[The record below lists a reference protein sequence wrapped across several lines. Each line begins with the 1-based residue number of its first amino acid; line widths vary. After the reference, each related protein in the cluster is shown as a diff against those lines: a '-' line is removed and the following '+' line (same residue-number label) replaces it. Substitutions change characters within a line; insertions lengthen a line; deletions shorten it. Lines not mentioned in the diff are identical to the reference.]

1 MKKVWKRL
9 GIVAAM
15 LALTGMLAGCGG
27 KDNVGVVDMSRVQKE
42 APLVQQYKQKTEDKQ
57 KSIEKE
63 LQDAQQSMSA
73 EDFQKKQQQAQQD
86 QQKSGPVPVIE
97 FQQRTAV
104 IFPVFHLPSSL
115 GSVVTSIRKN
125 LKGRLNRME
134 AMIKKIPLFPIFFV
148 FLQTIG

>member
-73 EDFQKKQQQAQQD
+73 EDFQKKQQQAQQELNIFGASMQRQFMSD
-86 QQKSGPVPVIE
+86 IQSKLGDIAKDKNVGIVVVKEAVPSGGID
-97 FQQRTAV
+97 
-104 IFPVFHLPSSL
+104 
-115 GSVVTSIRKN
+115 VTDDLIAK
-125 LKGRLNRME
+125 
-134 AMIKKIPLFPIFFV
+134 
-148 FLQTIG
+148 LQ

>member
-15 LALTGMLAGCGG
+15 LALTGVLAGCGG

-42 APLVQQYKQKTEDKQ
+42 VPLVQQYKQKTEDKQ

-73 EDFQKKQQQAQQD
+73 EDFQKKQQQAQQELNIFGASMQRQFMSD
-86 QQKSGPVPVIE
+86 IQSKLGDIAKDKNVGIIVVKEAVPSGGID
-97 FQQRTAV
+97 
-104 IFPVFHLPSSL
+104 
-115 GSVVTSIRKN
+115 VTDDLIAK
-125 LKGRLNRME
+125 
-134 AMIKKIPLFPIFFV
+134 
-148 FLQTIG
+148 LQ

>member
-73 EDFQKKQQQAQQD
+73 EDFQKKQQQAQQELNIFGASMQRQFMSD
-86 QQKSGPVPVIE
+86 IQSKLGDIAKDKNVGIIVVKEAVPSGCID
-97 FQQRTAV
+97 
-104 IFPVFHLPSSL
+104 
-115 GSVVTSIRKN
+115 VTDDLIAK
-125 LKGRLNRME
+125 
-134 AMIKKIPLFPIFFV
+134 
-148 FLQTIG
+148 LQ

>member
-15 LALTGMLAGCGG
+15 LALTGMLAGCGR

-73 EDFQKKQQQAQQD
+73 EDFQKKQQQAQQELNIFGASMQRQFMSD
-86 QQKSGPVPVIE
+86 IQSKLGDIAKDKNVGIIVVKEAVPSGGID
-97 FQQRTAV
+97 
-104 IFPVFHLPSSL
+104 
-115 GSVVTSIRKN
+115 VTDDLIAK
-125 LKGRLNRME
+125 
-134 AMIKKIPLFPIFFV
+134 
-148 FLQTIG
+148 LQ

>member
-1 MKKVWKRL
+1 MRKVWKRL

-73 EDFQKKQQQAQQD
+73 EDFQKKQQQAQQELNIFGASMQRQFMSD
-86 QQKSGPVPVIE
+86 IQSKLGDIAKDKNVGIIVVKEAVPSGGID
-97 FQQRTAV
+97 
-104 IFPVFHLPSSL
+104 
-115 GSVVTSIRKN
+115 VTDDLIAK
-125 LKGRLNRME
+125 
-134 AMIKKIPLFPIFFV
+134 
-148 FLQTIG
+148 LQ

>member
-27 KDNVGVVDMSRVQKE
+27 KDNVGVVDMSHVQKE

-63 LQDAQQSMSA
+63 LQDAQQNMSA
-73 EDFQKKQQQAQQD
+73 EDFQKKQQQAQQELNIFGASMQRQFMSD
-86 QQKSGPVPVIE
+86 IQSKLGDIAKDKNVGIIVVKEAVPSGGID
-97 FQQRTAV
+97 
-104 IFPVFHLPSSL
+104 
-115 GSVVTSIRKN
+115 VTDDLIAK
-125 LKGRLNRME
+125 
-134 AMIKKIPLFPIFFV
+134 
-148 FLQTIG
+148 LQ

>member
-27 KDNVGVVDMSRVQKE
+27 KDNVGVVDMSRVQRE

-63 LQDAQQSMSA
+63 LQDAQQNMSA
-73 EDFQKKQQQAQQD
+73 EDFQKKQQQAQQELNIFGASMQRQFMSD
-86 QQKSGPVPVIE
+86 IQSKLGDIAKDKNVGIIVVKEAVPPGGID
-97 FQQRTAV
+97 
-104 IFPVFHLPSSL
+104 
-115 GSVVTSIRKN
+115 VTDDLIAK
-125 LKGRLNRME
+125 
-134 AMIKKIPLFPIFFV
+134 
-148 FLQTIG
+148 LQ

>member
-15 LALTGMLAGCGG
+15 LALTGMLAGCSG

-73 EDFQKKQQQAQQD
+73 EDFQKKQQQAQQELNIFGASMQRQFMSD
-86 QQKSGPVPVIE
+86 IQSKLGDIAKDKNVGIIVVKEAVPSGGID
-97 FQQRTAV
+97 
-104 IFPVFHLPSSL
+104 
-115 GSVVTSIRKN
+115 VTDDLIAK
-125 LKGRLNRME
+125 
-134 AMIKKIPLFPIFFV
+134 
-148 FLQTIG
+148 LQ

>member
-63 LQDAQQSMSA
+63 LQDAQQNMSA
-73 EDFQKKQQQAQQD
+73 EDFQKKQQQAQQELNIFGASMQRQFMSD
-86 QQKSGPVPVIE
+86 IQSKLGDIAKDKNVGIIVVKEVVPSGGID
-97 FQQRTAV
+97 
-104 IFPVFHLPSSL
+104 
-115 GSVVTSIRKN
+115 VTDDLIAK
-125 LKGRLNRME
+125 
-134 AMIKKIPLFPIFFV
+134 
-148 FLQTIG
+148 LQ

>member
-57 KSIEKE
+57 KSIEQE

-73 EDFQKKQQQAQQD
+73 EDSQKKQQQAQQELNIFGASMQRQFMSYIQSKLGD
-86 QQKSGPVPVIE
+86 IAKDKNVGIIVVKEAVPSGGID
-97 FQQRTAV
+97 
-104 IFPVFHLPSSL
+104 
-115 GSVVTSIRKN
+115 VTDDLIAK
-125 LKGRLNRME
+125 
-134 AMIKKIPLFPIFFV
+134 
-148 FLQTIG
+148 LQ

>member
-63 LQDAQQSMSA
+63 LQDAKQNMSA
-73 EDFQKKQQQAQQD
+73 EDFQKKQQQAQQELNIFGASMQRQFMSD
-86 QQKSGPVPVIE
+86 IQSKLGDIAKDKNVGIIVVKEAVPSGGID
-97 FQQRTAV
+97 
-104 IFPVFHLPSSL
+104 
-115 GSVVTSIRKN
+115 VTNDLIAK
-125 LKGRLNRME
+125 
-134 AMIKKIPLFPIFFV
+134 
-148 FLQTIG
+148 LQ

>member
-27 KDNVGVVDMSRVQKE
+27 KDNVGVVDMSRVQRG

-63 LQDAQQSMSA
+63 LQDAQQNMSA
-73 EDFQKKQQQAQQD
+73 EDFQKKQQQAQQELNIFGASMQRQFMSD
-86 QQKSGPVPVIE
+86 IQSKLGDIAKDKNVGIIVVKEAVPSGGID
-97 FQQRTAV
+97 
-104 IFPVFHLPSSL
+104 
-115 GSVVTSIRKN
+115 VTDDLIAK
-125 LKGRLNRME
+125 
-134 AMIKKIPLFPIFFV
+134 
-148 FLQTIG
+148 LQ

>member
-63 LQDAQQSMSA
+63 VQDAQQSMSA
-73 EDFQKKQQQAQQD
+73 EDFQKKQQQAQQELNIFGASMQRQFMSD
-86 QQKSGPVPVIE
+86 IQSKLGDIAKDKNVGIIVVKEAVPSGGID
-97 FQQRTAV
+97 
-104 IFPVFHLPSSL
+104 
-115 GSVVTSIRKN
+115 VTDDLIAK
-125 LKGRLNRME
+125 
-134 AMIKKIPLFPIFFV
+134 
-148 FLQTIG
+148 LQ

>member
-27 KDNVGVVDMSRVQKE
+27 KDNVGVIDMSRVQKE

-63 LQDAQQSMSA
+63 LQDAKQNMSA
-73 EDFQKKQQQAQQD
+73 EDFQKKQQQAQQELNIFGASMQRQFMSD
-86 QQKSGPVPVIE
+86 IQSKLGDIAKDKNVGIIVVKEAVPSGGID
-97 FQQRTAV
+97 
-104 IFPVFHLPSSL
+104 
-115 GSVVTSIRKN
+115 VTDDLIAK
-125 LKGRLNRME
+125 
-134 AMIKKIPLFPIFFV
+134 
-148 FLQTIG
+148 LQ

>member
-57 KSIEKE
+57 KSIEKK

-73 EDFQKKQQQAQQD
+73 EDFQKKQQQAQQELNIFGASMQRQFMSD
-86 QQKSGPVPVIE
+86 IQSKLGDIAKDKNVGIIVVKEAVPSGGID
-97 FQQRTAV
+97 
-104 IFPVFHLPSSL
+104 
-115 GSVVTSIRKN
+115 VTDDLIAK
-125 LKGRLNRME
+125 
-134 AMIKKIPLFPIFFV
+134 
-148 FLQTIG
+148 LQ

>member
-63 LQDAQQSMSA
+63 LQDAQQNMSA
-73 EDFQKKQQQAQQD
+73 EDFQKKQQQAQQELNIFGASMQRQFMSD
-86 QQKSGPVPVIE
+86 IQSKLGDIAKDKNVGIIVVKEAVPSGGIDVTDDLIAK
-97 FQQRTAV
+97 FQ
-104 IFPVFHLPSSL
+104 
-115 GSVVTSIRKN
+115 
-125 LKGRLNRME
+125 
-134 AMIKKIPLFPIFFV
+134 
-148 FLQTIG
+148 

>member
-73 EDFQKKQQQAQQD
+73 EDFQKKQQQAQQELNIFGASMQRQFMSD
-86 QQKSGPVPVIE
+86 IQRKLGDIAKDKNVGIIVVKEAVPSGGID
-97 FQQRTAV
+97 
-104 IFPVFHLPSSL
+104 
-115 GSVVTSIRKN
+115 VTDDLIAK
-125 LKGRLNRME
+125 
-134 AMIKKIPLFPIFFV
+134 
-148 FLQTIG
+148 LQ

>member
-63 LQDAQQSMSA
+63 LQDAQQNMSA
-73 EDFQKKQQQAQQD
+73 EDFQKKQQQAQQELNIFGA
-86 QQKSGPVPVIE
+86 SM
-97 FQQRTAV
+97 QRQFMSD
-104 IFPVFHLPSSL
+104 IQSKL
-115 GSVVTSIRKN
+115 GDIAKDKNVGIIVVTDDLIAK
-125 LKGRLNRME
+125 
-134 AMIKKIPLFPIFFV
+134 
-148 FLQTIG
+148 LQ

>member
-42 APLVQQYKQKTEDKQ
+42 ASLVQQYKQKTEDKQ

-63 LQDAQQSMSA
+63 LQDAQQNMSA
-73 EDFQKKQQQAQQD
+73 EDFQKKQQQAQQELNIFGASMQRQFMSD
-86 QQKSGPVPVIE
+86 IQSKLGDIAKDKNVGIIVVKEAVPSGGID
-97 FQQRTAV
+97 
-104 IFPVFHLPSSL
+104 
-115 GSVVTSIRKN
+115 VTDDLIAK
-125 LKGRLNRME
+125 
-134 AMIKKIPLFPIFFV
+134 
-148 FLQTIG
+148 LQ

>member
-42 APLVQQYKQKTEDKQ
+42 APLVQQYKQKTEDKH

-63 LQDAQQSMSA
+63 LQDAQQSMSD
-73 EDFQKKQQQAQQD
+73 EDFQKKQQQAQQELNIFGASMQRQFMSD
-86 QQKSGPVPVIE
+86 IQSKLGDIAKDKNVGIIVVKEAVPSGGID
-97 FQQRTAV
+97 
-104 IFPVFHLPSSL
+104 
-115 GSVVTSIRKN
+115 VTDDLIAK
-125 LKGRLNRME
+125 
-134 AMIKKIPLFPIFFV
+134 
-148 FLQTIG
+148 LQ

>member
-73 EDFQKKQQQAQQD
+73 EDFQKKQQQAQQELNIFGASMQRQFMTD
-86 QQKSGPVPVIE
+86 IQSKLGDIAKDKNVGIIVMKEAVPSGGID
-97 FQQRTAV
+97 
-104 IFPVFHLPSSL
+104 
-115 GSVVTSIRKN
+115 VTDDLIAK
-125 LKGRLNRME
+125 M
-134 AMIKKIPLFPIFFV
+134 
-148 FLQTIG
+148 Q

>member
-15 LALTGMLAGCGG
+15 LVLTGMLAGCGG

-73 EDFQKKQQQAQQD
+73 EDFQKKQQQAQQELNIFGASMQRQFMSD
-86 QQKSGPVPVIE
+86 IQSKLGDIAKDKNVGIIVVKEAVPSGGID
-97 FQQRTAV
+97 
-104 IFPVFHLPSSL
+104 
-115 GSVVTSIRKN
+115 VTDDLIAK
-125 LKGRLNRME
+125 
-134 AMIKKIPLFPIFFV
+134 
-148 FLQTIG
+148 LQ

>member
-73 EDFQKKQQQAQQD
+73 EDFQKKQQQAQQELNIFGASMQRQFMSD
-86 QQKSGPVPVIE
+86 IQNKLGDIAKDKNVGIIVVKEAVPSGGID
-97 FQQRTAV
+97 
-104 IFPVFHLPSSL
+104 
-115 GSVVTSIRKN
+115 VTDDLIAK
-125 LKGRLNRME
+125 
-134 AMIKKIPLFPIFFV
+134 
-148 FLQTIG
+148 LQ

>member
-73 EDFQKKQQQAQQD
+73 EDFQKKQQQALQERQIFAASMQRQFMTD
-86 QQKSGPVPVIE
+86 IQSKLGDIAKDKNVGIIVYKEVVPNGGVD
-97 FQQRTAV
+97 
-104 IFPVFHLPSSL
+104 
-115 GSVVTSIRKN
+115 VTDDLIAK
-125 LKGRLNRME
+125 
-134 AMIKKIPLFPIFFV
+134 
-148 FLQTIG
+148 LQ

>member
-27 KDNVGVVDMSRVQKE
+27 KYIVGVVDMSRVQKE

-73 EDFQKKQQQAQQD
+73 EDFQKKQQQAQQELNIFGASMQRQFMSD
-86 QQKSGPVPVIE
+86 IQSKLGDIAKDKNVGIIVVKEAVPSGGID
-97 FQQRTAV
+97 
-104 IFPVFHLPSSL
+104 
-115 GSVVTSIRKN
+115 VTDDLIAK
-125 LKGRLNRME
+125 
-134 AMIKKIPLFPIFFV
+134 
-148 FLQTIG
+148 LQ

>member
-27 KDNVGVVDMSRVQKE
+27 KDDVGVVDMSRVQKE

-73 EDFQKKQQQAQQD
+73 EDFQKKQQQAQQELNIFGASMQRQFMSD
-86 QQKSGPVPVIE
+86 IQSKLGDIAKDKNVGIIVVKEAVPSGGID
-97 FQQRTAV
+97 
-104 IFPVFHLPSSL
+104 
-115 GSVVTSIRKN
+115 VTDDLIAK
-125 LKGRLNRME
+125 
-134 AMIKKIPLFPIFFV
+134 
-148 FLQTIG
+148 LQ

>member
-63 LQDAQQSMSA
+63 LQDAKQNMSA
-73 EDFQKKQQQAQQD
+73 EDFQKKQQQAQQELNIFGA
-86 QQKSGPVPVIE
+86 SM
-97 FQQRTAV
+97 QRQFMSDIQSKLGDIAKDKNV
-104 IFPVFHLPSSL
+104 ASSSSKKPFRL
-115 GSVVTSIRKN
+115 AESTS
-125 LKGRLNRME
+125 
-134 AMIKKIPLFPIFFV
+134 P
-148 FLQTIG
+148 TI

>member
-57 KSIEKE
+57 NSIEKE

-73 EDFQKKQQQAQQD
+73 EDFQKKQQQAQQELNIFGASMQRQFMSD
-86 QQKSGPVPVIE
+86 IQSKLGDIAKDKNVGIIVVKEAVPSGGID
-97 FQQRTAV
+97 
-104 IFPVFHLPSSL
+104 
-115 GSVVTSIRKN
+115 VTDDLIAK
-125 LKGRLNRME
+125 
-134 AMIKKIPLFPIFFV
+134 
-148 FLQTIG
+148 LQ

>member
-27 KDNVGVVDMSRVQKE
+27 KDNVGVGDMSRVQKE

-73 EDFQKKQQQAQQD
+73 EDFQKKQQQAQQELNIFGASMQRQFMSD
-86 QQKSGPVPVIE
+86 IQSKLGDIAKDKNVGIIVVKEAVPSGGID
-97 FQQRTAV
+97 
-104 IFPVFHLPSSL
+104 
-115 GSVVTSIRKN
+115 VTDDLIAK
-125 LKGRLNRME
+125 
-134 AMIKKIPLFPIFFV
+134 
-148 FLQTIG
+148 LQ

>member
-73 EDFQKKQQQAQQD
+73 EDFQKKQQQAQQELNIFGASMQRQFMSD
-86 QQKSGPVPVIE
+86 IQSKLGDIAKDKNVGIIVVKEAVPSGGID
-97 FQQRTAV
+97 
-104 IFPVFHLPSSL
+104 
-115 GSVVTSIRKN
+115 VTNDLIAK
-125 LKGRLNRME
+125 
-134 AMIKKIPLFPIFFV
+134 
-148 FLQTIG
+148 LQ